1 MNVNSKGFVIKK
13 NSLTD
18 ERLLKIKNELTVS
31 PELQNY
37 GNAFQNEKNKFKVY
51 RESSTIIRVPRF
63 YGLTN
68 IDNNTSTT
76 FNTPCNIDLEFNG
89 TLNTK
94 INQPDAAEKTI
105 SHLKKNGGG
114 VLSLP
119 TGYGKTTVS
128 LYVLS
133 KIGVRTIIIVH
144 KEFLM
149 NQWVERIKQF
159 LPDATIGYIQG
170 SKIDVVGKDI
180 VIGMLQSL
188 SMKDYEKEIFN
199 DFGLTIIDETHHVC
213 AKVFSKSL
221 FKISTKYMLGLSAT
235 PFRKDGLTKVL
246 NWFIG
251 DIFYHVEREQQ
262 KCVEVNVIK
271 INKEE
276 YKDLIFPTNRLGK
289 ASIPVGINILCEDV
303 TRTSK
308 IVGLALSIL
317 RQNNTRNIL
326 ILSDRRVHCATL
338 KTEIEKQ
345 LKEHNLNLNV
355 GLYLGG
361 MKQTELKKSEE
372 CEVIIGTYSLA
383 HEGLDIP
390 KLDTLIMSTPKSDIV
405 QSVGRILRE
414 TVGKTNNPVIFDIVD
429 EWAVFEIQFYKRL
442 KFYKKTG
449 FKIKYDTALIS

>member
-1 MNVNSKGFVIKK
+1 MYINNKGFVIKK
-13 NSLTD
+13 KSISDDKLT
-18 ERLLKIKNELTVS
+18 EIKNDLTVS

-37 GNAFQNEKNKFKVY
+37 GTGYQTDKNKFKVY

-63 YGLTN
+63 YGLNN
-68 IDNNTSTT
+68 ISGNVTVS
-76 FNTPCNIDLEFNG
+76 FQIPHNINVEFIG
-89 TLNTK
+89 RLNPK
-94 INQPDAAEKTI
+94 INQPDAANKTI
-105 SHLKKNGGG
+105 SHLMQNGCGI
-114 VLSLP
+114 LSLP

-133 KIGVRTIIIVH
+133 KIGVRTLIIVH

-149 NQWVERIKQF
+149 NQWIERIKQF
-159 LPDATIGYIQG
+159 LPNATIGYIQG
-170 SKIDVVGKDI
+170 SKTDVVGKDI

-188 SMKDYEKEIFN
+188 SMKDYDKDIFR
-199 DFGLTIIDETHHVC
+199 DFGLTIIDETHHIC

-221 FKISTKYMLGLSAT
+221 MKISTKYMLGLSAT
-235 PFRKDGLTKVL
+235 PYRKDGLTKVL

-251 DIFYHVEREQQ
+251 DIFYYVEREQQ

-271 INKEE
+271 MNREE
-276 YKDLIFPTNRLGK
+276 YKDVTFPTNRIGK
-289 ASIPVGINILCEDV
+289 ASIPEGINILCEDSN
-303 TRTSK
+303 RTNK
-308 IVGLALSIL
+308 ILDLTLSIL
-317 RQNNTRNIL
+317 KENKTRNIL
-326 ILSDRRVHCATL
+326 ILSDRRLHCSLL
-338 KTEIEKQ
+338 KSHIEK
-345 LKEHNLNLNV
+345 LLIENNLELNV

-361 MKQTELKKSEE
+361 MKQIDLKNSEQ
-372 CEVIIGTYSLA
+372 CEIIIGTYSLA

-414 TVGKTNNPVIFDIVD
+414 TAGKINNPVVFDIVD

-449 FKIKYDTALIS
+449 FKIKYDYALVS